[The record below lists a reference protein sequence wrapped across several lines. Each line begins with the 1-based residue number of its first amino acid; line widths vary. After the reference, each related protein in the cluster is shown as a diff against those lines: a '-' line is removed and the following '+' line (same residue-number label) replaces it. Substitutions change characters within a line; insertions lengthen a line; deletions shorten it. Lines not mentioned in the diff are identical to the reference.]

1 MLVAHFFGASK
12 DTDMI
17 FFLYAQIILLSGFWT
32 HFNSNILLPNIVHDF
47 SEQPQIAWQKCCN
60 LGTRFLISI
69 LIIVPVIYFF
79 HAPLLE
85 TVTRWDVSTI
95 SKSQDYL
102 IILIFLLPLVYLND
116 LFAVVYQSQN
126 NFTFSYLSSI
136 YFGSFSLLS
145 VWFFANSLGPLV

>member
-1 MLVAHFFGASK
+1 MIKAQSLKKSGLISIVLAITGKVLSFSAIVLVAHFFGASK

-79 HAPLLE
+79 HAPFLKLS
-85 TVTRWDVSTI
+85 RAGMSALFLNL
-95 SKSQDYL
+95 K
-102 IILIFLLPLVYLND
+102 II
-116 LFAVVYQSQN
+116 
-126 NFTFSYLSSI
+126 
-136 YFGSFSLLS
+136 
-145 VWFFANSLGPLV
+145 